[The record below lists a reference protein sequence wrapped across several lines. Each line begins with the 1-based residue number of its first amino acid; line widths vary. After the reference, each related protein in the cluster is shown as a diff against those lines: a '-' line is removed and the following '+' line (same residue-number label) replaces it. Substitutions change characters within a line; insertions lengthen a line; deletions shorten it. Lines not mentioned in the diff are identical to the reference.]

1 MLQALHNTENLC
13 KHGTFHKANRYPT
26 VFFYRC
32 FKEGEKIS
40 AGDVLCEIQTDKVS
54 SSFAQSNPHGFN
66 RIFLCHKGR
75 SFAMHCCAINTRCL
89 PQYPWEPETSLPY
102 IILQI
107 LYYLEVNISNQTL
120 FLNTIRQKYRR
131 RNLGP

>member
-1 MLQALHNTENLC
+1 
-13 KHGTFHKANRYPT
+13 
-26 VFFYRC
+26 
-32 FKEGEKIS
+32 
-40 AGDVLCEIQTDKVS
+40 
-54 SSFAQSNPHGFN
+54 
-66 RIFLCHKGR
+66 
-75 SFAMHCCAINTRCL
+75 MHCCAINTRCL

-131 RNLGP
+131 RNLGPSKMIISMLWLILSLLSHLSLE